1 MFGQLSLPLGADP
14 GDGDVVVVVDVVE
27 DEPEAAFA
35 IAAPPPPIAAAT
47 PSVTR
52 AVRALVT

>member
-14 GDGDVVVVVDVVE
+14 GDGDVVVVGVVE